1 MLGVIIDDVQDF
13 KNLKDSNSY
22 RLYMK
27 DYLKL
32 IKDLPIEFIQFF
44 TCGIDTKLFG
54 KAISVREVENFSS
67 AKKFVMVVCIN

>member
-1 MLGVIIDDVQDF
+1 
-13 KNLKDSNSY
+13 
-22 RLYMK
+22 MK